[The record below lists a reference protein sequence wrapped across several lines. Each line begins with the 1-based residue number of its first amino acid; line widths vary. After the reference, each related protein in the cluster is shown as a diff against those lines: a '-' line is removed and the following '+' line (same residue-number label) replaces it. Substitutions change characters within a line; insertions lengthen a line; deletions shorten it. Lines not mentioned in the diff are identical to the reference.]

1 MNAHQHIFE
10 ILGIGFLTGLL
21 SGTFGIGGGVVCTPL
36 LRLLL
41 GMPAHVAVGTTIAII
56 IPTSITGAYNYFKK
70 GLVDWRLALILGVPA
85 MVGVCLGACATSL
98 ISGNALMISF
108 ACLVTFV
115 GLDLTFGI
123 LEKLTEHL
131 HSKQTNEKE
140 DAEAKVKPDKLKLV
154 VLGLLTGCMAGF
166 FGIGGG
172 FVLIPA
178 LVYLAKMQ
186 LKEAFGTSLCVV
198 ALLSL
203 PGTVTHTI
211 LGHVD
216 FWLMLVMMVAT
227 VPASLLGSAVAL
239 KIKDSVL
246 KKAFGIVML
255 IVAVTMFFK
264 EG

>member
-10 ILGIGFLTGLL
+10 ILSIGFITGLL
-21 SGTFGIGGGVVCTPL
+21 SGAFGIGGGVVCTPL
-36 LRLLL
+36 LRLIL
-41 GMPAHVAVGTTIAII
+41 GMPAHVAIGTTIAII
-56 IPTSITGAYNYFKK
+56 IPTSCTGAFNYFRK
-70 GLVDWRLALILGVPA
+70 GLVDWKLAVFLGIPA

-108 ACLVTFV
+108 ACLVIFV
-115 GLDLTFGI
+115 GLDLTFS
-123 LEKLTEHL
+123 LLQRLTDHL
-131 HSKQTNEKE
+131 HSKQAEEKS
-140 DAEAKVKPDKLKLV
+140 DDTVKPDKVKLV
-154 VLGLLTGCMAGF
+154 FLGLLTGCMAGF

-178 LVYLAKMQ
+178 LVYLAKMP
-186 LKEAFGTSLCVV
+186 LKEAFGTSLSVV
-198 ALLSL
+198 AMLSL
-203 PGTVTHTI
+203 PGTISHTL

-216 FWLMLVMMVAT
+216 FWLMFVMMLAT
-227 VPASLLGSAVAL
+227 IPASFLGSAIAL

-246 KKAFGIVML
+246 KKAFGVIML